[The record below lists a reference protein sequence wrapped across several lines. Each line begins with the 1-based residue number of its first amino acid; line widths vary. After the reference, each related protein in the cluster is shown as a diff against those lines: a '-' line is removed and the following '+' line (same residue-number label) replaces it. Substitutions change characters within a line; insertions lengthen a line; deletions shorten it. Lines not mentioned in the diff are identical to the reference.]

1 MSTAAFGAREVSG
14 ANGVVRDRARHRGMR
29 VASVVAAVCML
40 HVGVFVLIAREQ
52 VVRSVPVQR
61 PVMIATLIAPAPEV
75 SAMTTTATK
84 SMAASHAMHRAT
96 SVPRSSAS
104 SESSTTKPVA
114 RVRARSLAHD
124 APALLQPV
132 PDATAVERHGAPQNV
147 VPSNAAQTQTQ
158 TQTQTQASPAPTT
171 PRFIAHPECA
181 LTKPDYPPQ
190 SLRMGEHGTVLVELE
205 TDAAGQV
212 VAARVVAGSGYPR
225 LDAAA
230 REAVLASR
238 CAPHVENGAPIPTR
252 ARAPI
257 TFNLDE

>member
-1 MSTAAFGAREVSG
+1 
-14 ANGVVRDRARHRGMR
+14 MR
-29 VASVVAAVCML
+29 VASVVAVVCVL
-40 HVGVFVLIAREQ
+40 HVGGFVLLAREQ
-52 VVRSVPVQR
+52 VVHSVPVQR
-61 PVMIATLIAPAPEV
+61 QVMVATLIAPAPEA
-75 SAMTTTATK
+75 STMTTTATK
-84 SMAASHAMHRAT
+84 SMAVPHAMPRAT
-96 SVPRSSAS
+96 SVLRSSAS
-104 SESSTTKPVA
+104 RESSTAKPIEP
-114 RVRARSLAHD
+114 VRTRPQVHD
-124 APALLQPV
+124 TPAPLRPV
-132 PDATAVERHGAPQNV
+132 PDAAAVERHGAPQNV

-190 SLRMGEHGTVLVELE
+190 SLRMSEHGTVLVELE

-212 VAARVVAGSGYPR
+212 VAARVVTGSGYPR

-238 CAPHVENGAPIPTR
+238 CAPHMENGAPIPTR